1 MLFFLLYLHKQLN
14 LEIMRKYYWTTKT
27 GQKIDVDLM
36 GENHLRNTLKMII
49 RNIEKAEAKE
59 REIRKTRFEL
69 NGDIAQDHF
78 DQMTLAEYEDVMRY
92 GF

>member
-1 MLFFLLYLHKQLN
+1 MK
-14 LEIMRKYYWTTKT
+14 KYYWTTKS

-59 REIRKTRFEL
+59 RESKKTRFEL
-69 NGDIAQDHF
+69 RGDIAQDHF
-78 DQMTLAEYEDVMRY
+78 DQMSLAEYEDVMRY